1 MEQPNGKLEYQR
13 IRKGFYLTWGTINSL
28 ENQTW
33 FQSQSAIIQDTL
45 IAGAIQKFEFVYEL
59 AIKMLKRQLKKI
71 ASNDLEI
78 DSTEFRDILRLSAQY
93 GLIENI
99 DDWLDYRKMRNITSH
114 TYDENKAQ
122 QVYHGIAHFLE
133 SSRFLVQQLKLRNPH
148 D

>member
-1 MEQPNGKLEYQR
+1 ME
-13 IRKGFYLTWGTINSL
+13 
-28 ENQTW
+28 
-33 FQSQSAIIQDTL
+33 
-45 IAGAIQKFEFVYEL
+45 
-59 AIKMLKRQLKKI
+59 QLKKI
-71 ASNDLEI
+71 ASNDQDI

-122 QVYHGIAHFLE
+122 QVYNGIANFLE
-133 SSRFLVQQLKLRNPH
+133 SSRFLLQQLKIRNPH

>member
-1 MEQPNGKLEYQR
+1 MTSGANSHLDSKRFGLSKGKSTACSME
-13 IRKGFYLTWGTINSL
+13 
-28 ENQTW
+28 
-33 FQSQSAIIQDTL
+33 
-45 IAGAIQKFEFVYEL
+45 
-59 AIKMLKRQLKKI
+59 QLKKI
-71 ASNDLEI
+71 ASNDQDI

-122 QVYHGIAHFLE
+122 QVYNGIANFLE
-133 SSRFLVQQLKLRNPH
+133 SSRFLLQQLKIRNPH